1 MTIVEYVTDEDYE
14 DIRRVIALCFR
25 GIKKMSDID
34 LERVLSFDMEWLSPD
49 QSEQVVSKL
58 METGWLVGD
67 RDELSPNFEIK
78 DVSTP
83 IGWFPRPSRLMS
95 PIDFGT
101 STTDEVDKSK
111 SQPAKAKPETTV
123 DAKVPLPSSSTDPR
137 SKLSSRLMKYIA
149 RQTKI
154 PVEEIERRAERKQKA
169 LGYATIWLS
178 LALIA
183 REQNLVMEQII
194 TALSS

>member
-1 MTIVEYVTDEDYE
+1 MTDEDYE

-34 LERVLSFDMEWLSPD
+34 LERVLSFDMEWLSPN

-67 RDELSPNFEIK
+67 RDELSPNFDIK

>member
-34 LERVLSFDMEWLSPD
+34 LERVLSFDMEWLSPN

-58 METGWLVGD
+58 METGWLIGD
-67 RDELSPNFEIK
+67 RDELSPNFDIK

>member
-58 METGWLVGD
+58 METGWLKGG
-67 RDELSPNFEIK
+67 RDELSPNFDIK

-83 IGWFPRPSRLMS
+83 IGWFPRPSRLIS

-101 STTDEVDKSK
+101 STIDEVDNSK

-123 DAKVPLPSSSTDPR
+123 DAKVPLQISSTDPR

-183 REQNLVMEQII
+183 REQNLVMEEII

>member
-1 MTIVEYVTDEDYE
+1 MEYVTDEDYE

-101 STTDEVDKSK
+101 STTDEVDNSK

-137 SKLSSRLMKYIA
+137 SKLSSRLMKYIS

-169 LGYATIWLS
+169 LGYATMWLS

>member
-34 LERVLSFDMEWLSPD
+34 LERVLSFDMEWLSPN

-58 METGWLVGD
+58 METGWLIGD
-67 RDELSPNFEIK
+67 RDELSPNFDIK

-111 SQPAKAKPETTV
+111 SQPAKAKLETTV

>member
-1 MTIVEYVTDEDYE
+1 MTDEDYE

-67 RDELSPNFEIK
+67 RDELSPNFDIK

-101 STTDEVDKSK
+101 STTDEVDNSK

>member
-1 MTIVEYVTDEDYE
+1 MEYVTDEDYE

-58 METGWLVGD
+58 METGWLIGD
-67 RDELSPNFEIK
+67 RDKLSPNFDVK

-101 STTDEVDKSK
+101 STTDEVDNSK

>member
-1 MTIVEYVTDEDYE
+1 MEYVTDEDYE

-58 METGWLVGD
+58 METGWLIGD
-67 RDELSPNFEIK
+67 RDELSPNFDIK

-101 STTDEVDKSK
+101 STTEEVDNSK
-111 SQPAKAKPETTV
+111 SQPAKAKPEKTV

>member
-1 MTIVEYVTDEDYE
+1 MEYVTDEDYE

-101 STTDEVDKSK
+101 STTDEVDNSK

-169 LGYATIWLS
+169 LGYATMWLS

>member
-1 MTIVEYVTDEDYE
+1 LTIVEYVTDEDYE

-58 METGWLVGD
+58 METGWLKGG
-67 RDELSPNFEIK
+67 RDELSPNFDIK

-83 IGWFPRPSRLMS
+83 IGWFPRPSRLIS

-101 STTDEVDKSK
+101 STIDEVDNSK

-123 DAKVPLPSSSTDPR
+123 DAKVPLQISSTDPR

>member
-1 MTIVEYVTDEDYE
+1 MTDEDYE

-34 LERVLSFDMEWLSPD
+34 LERVLSFDMEWLSPN

-58 METGWLVGD
+58 METGWLIGD

>member
-58 METGWLVGD
+58 METGWLKGG
-67 RDELSPNFEIK
+67 RDELSPNFDIK
-78 DVSTP
+78 DISTP
-83 IGWFPRPSRLMS
+83 IGWFPRPSRLIS

-101 STTDEVDKSK
+101 STIDEVDNSK

-123 DAKVPLPSSSTDPR
+123 DAKVPLQISSTDPR

>member
-1 MTIVEYVTDEDYE
+1 MTDEDYE

-58 METGWLVGD
+58 METGWLKGG
-67 RDELSPNFEIK
+67 RDELSPNFDIK

-83 IGWFPRPSRLMS
+83 IGWFPRPSRLIS

-101 STTDEVDKSK
+101 STIDEVDNSK

-123 DAKVPLPSSSTDPR
+123 DAKVPLQISSTDPR

>member
-1 MTIVEYVTDEDYE
+1 MTDEDYE

-58 METGWLVGD
+58 METGWLIGD
-67 RDELSPNFEIK
+67 RNELSPNFDIK

-101 STTDEVDKSK
+101 STTDEVDNSK

>member
-1 MTIVEYVTDEDYE
+1 MTDEDYE

-25 GIKKMSDID
+25 GIKKMADID

-58 METGWLVGD
+58 METGWLKGG
-67 RDELSPNFEIK
+67 RDELSPNFDIK

-83 IGWFPRPSRLMS
+83 IGWFPRPSRLIS

-101 STTDEVDKSK
+101 STIDEVDNSK

-123 DAKVPLPSSSTDPR
+123 DAKVPLQISSTDPR

>member
-1 MTIVEYVTDEDYE
+1 MEYVTDEDYE

-58 METGWLVGD
+58 METGWLKGG
-67 RDELSPNFEIK
+67 RDELSPNFDIK

-83 IGWFPRPSRLMS
+83 IGWFPRPSRLIS

-101 STTDEVDKSK
+101 STIDEVDNSK

-123 DAKVPLPSSSTDPR
+123 DAKVPLQISSTDPR

-183 REQNLVMEQII
+183 REQNLVMEQIV

>member
-1 MTIVEYVTDEDYE
+1 MTDEDYE

-67 RDELSPNFEIK
+67 RDELSPNFDIK

-101 STTDEVDKSK
+101 STTDEVDNSK
-111 SQPAKAKPETTV
+111 SQPAKAKPETTF

>member
-1 MTIVEYVTDEDYE
+1 MTDEDYE

-169 LGYATIWLS
+169 LGYATMWLS

>member
-1 MTIVEYVTDEDYE
+1 MTDEDYE

-58 METGWLVGD
+58 METGWLIGD
-67 RDELSPNFEIK
+67 RDKLSPNFDVK

-101 STTDEVDKSK
+101 STTDEVDNSK

>member
-1 MTIVEYVTDEDYE
+1 MEYVTDEDYE

-58 METGWLVGD
+58 METGWLKGG
-67 RDELSPNFEIK
+67 RDELSPNFDIK

-83 IGWFPRPSRLMS
+83 IGWFPRPSRLIS

-101 STTDEVDKSK
+101 STIDEVDNSK

-123 DAKVPLPSSSTDPR
+123 DAKVPLQISSTDPR

>member
-1 MTIVEYVTDEDYE
+1 MKYVTDEDYE
-14 DIRRVIALCFR
+14 DIRRVLSLCFR
-25 GIKKMSDID
+25 GINKMSDID

-58 METGWLVGD
+58 METGWLKGG
-67 RDELSPNFEIK
+67 RDELSPNFDIK
-78 DVSTP
+78 HVSTP
-83 IGWFPRPSRLMS
+83 IGWFPRPSRLIS

-101 STTDEVDKSK
+101 STIDEVDNSK

-123 DAKVPLPSSSTDPR
+123 DAKVPLQISSTDPR

>member
-1 MTIVEYVTDEDYE
+1 MICVTDVTDEDYD
-14 DIRRVIALCFR
+14 DIRRVIAICFR
-25 GIKKMSDID
+25 GISKMSDID

-58 METGWLVGD
+58 METGWLKGG
-67 RDELSPNFEIK
+67 RDELSPNFDIK
-78 DVSTP
+78 DISTP
-83 IGWFPRPSRLMS
+83 IGWFPRPSRLIS

-101 STTDEVDKSK
+101 STIDEVDNSK
-111 SQPAKAKPETTV
+111 SQPAKTKPETTV
-123 DAKVPLPSSSTDPR
+123 DAKVPLQISSTDPR

>member
-1 MTIVEYVTDEDYE
+1 VEYVTDEDYE

-58 METGWLVGD
+58 METGWLKGG
-67 RDELSPNFEIK
+67 RDELSPNFDIK

-83 IGWFPRPSRLMS
+83 IGWFPRPSRLIS

-101 STTDEVDKSK
+101 STIDEVDNSK

-123 DAKVPLPSSSTDPR
+123 DAKVPLQISSTDPR

>member
-1 MTIVEYVTDEDYE
+1 MTTVEYVTDEDYE

-58 METGWLVGD
+58 METGWLIGD
-67 RDELSPNFEIK
+67 RDELSPNFDIK
-78 DVSTP
+78 HVSTP

-101 STTDEVDKSK
+101 NTTDEVDNSK

-123 DAKVPLPSSSTDPR
+123 DAKVTLPSSSTDPR

>member
-1 MTIVEYVTDEDYE
+1 MEYVTDEDYE

-58 METGWLVGD
+58 METGWLIGD
-67 RDELSPNFEIK
+67 RDELSPNFDIK

-101 STTDEVDKSK
+101 STTDEVDNSK